1 MPLTIEILLSIL
13 VPFLTLALVLIGLGH
28 RTAIRRISKLE
39 ERFEQKTDDIER
51 NLRHRI
57 SDANSNLVAA
67 VSRMDHKRT
76 DDLDRLFSSLDEVRQ
91 ITRQGHH
98 FTRRSGG
105 KKTKGRRAEDK
116 EPMTISPKVQDK
128 TEQ

>member
-39 ERFEQKTDDIER
+39 DRFEQKTDDIER

-76 DDLDRLFSSLDEVRQ
+76 DDLDRLFASLEETRQ
-91 ITRQGHH
+91 ITSQPRHA
-98 FTRRSGG
+98 FNRRSG
-105 KKTKGRRAEDK
+105 DK
-116 EPMTISPKVQDK
+116 ETRGADIDAPDE
-128 TEQ
+128 TEH